1 VISGRVKDF
10 DAVRRVRSGLRAIVE
25 KYGLEVR
32 LTPQQNIY
40 LAGIRDQDRAAIA
53 ALLSDYGIA
62 QPEALP
68 PVLRHAIS
76 CPALPTCGQA
86 ITESE
91 RIMPEVVAEIQNE
104 LNAVGLPEDVVH
116 LRTSGC
122 PNGCSRPYTAEIG
135 IVGAS
140 IDMYSVYLGASNLG
154 TRLGALFAQN
164 VKRRDIA
171 PRLRPVLELYKD
183 TRHAGESFGD
193 FCHRIG
199 VQALREATAPV
210 PA

>member
-1 VISGRVKDF
+1 
-10 DAVRRVRSGLRAIVE
+10 
-25 KYGLEVR
+25 
-32 LTPQQNIY
+32 
-40 LAGIRDQDRAAIA
+40 
-53 ALLSDYGIA
+53 
-62 QPEALP
+62 
-68 PVLRHAIS
+68 
-76 CPALPTCGQA
+76 
-86 ITESE
+86 
-91 RIMPEVVAEIQNE
+91 VVAEIQNE
-104 LNAVGLPEDVVH
+104 LNAVGLPDDVVH

-140 IDMYSVYLGASNLG
+140 VDMYSLYLGASNLG
-154 TRLGALFAQN
+154 TRIGALFAQN

-183 TRHAGESFGD
+183 TRQSGESFGD

-199 VQALREATAPV
+199 VAALREVTAGV